1 VSWSAVLA
9 GPAARVPGRV
19 PAAAALAT
27 LALAAVTAAIAA
39 LGHGAF
45 AIPPAEVLAILAHH
59 AGLADAGGFTPEQ
72 DAVLWTI
79 RLPRVL
85 LGALVG
91 AGLALSGAVMQGLF
105 RNPLADPALVG
116 ISAGASLAAAT
127 VIVLGATLVPG
138 LAKALGAFTLPAAA
152 FVGALAAATLVWA
165 LAHGRGTTSVAV
177 MLLAGIAINAVAEAG
192 IGLYAYIANDEQ
204 LRNMTFWRL
213 GSLGGGTY
221 TVLAALVPLAGA
233 SLIALA
239 RLAAPLNALALGEA
253 EARHLGVD
261 VQRLKTIAL
270 VGVALCVGA
279 LVAVTGLIFFVGLVA
294 PHIVRLACGP
304 DHRVVLPGAA
314 LLGVTLILGADLLA
328 RTAVA
333 PAELPIGV
341 VTALIGAPFFL
352 ALLLRARR
360 IGEA

>member
-1 VSWSAVLA
+1 VSGSAVLA

-19 PAAAALAT
+19 PAAAALV
-27 LALAAVTAAIAA
+27 ALAFAAAAAAITA

-45 AIPPAEVLAILAHH
+45 AIPAREVLAILAYH
-59 AGLADAGGFTPEQ
+59 AGLAGAGGFTPEQ
-72 DAVLWTI
+72 DAVLWSI

-116 ISAGASLAAAT
+116 ISAGA
-127 VIVLGATLVPG
+127 TLVPG
-138 LAKALGAFTLPAAA
+138 LAKMLGAFTLPAAA
-152 FVGALAAATLVWA
+152 FVGALAAATLVWG

-221 TVLAALVPLAGA
+221 TVLAAVVPLVGA

-239 RLAAPLNALALGEA
+239 RLAAPLNALALGET
-253 EARHLGVD
+253 EASHLGVD

-341 VTALIGAPFFL
+341 VTALVGAPFFL

>member
-1 VSWSAVLA
+1 
-9 GPAARVPGRV
+9 
-19 PAAAALAT
+19 
-27 LALAAVTAAIAA
+27 
-39 LGHGAF
+39 
-45 AIPPAEVLAILAHH
+45 
-59 AGLADAGGFTPEQ
+59 
-72 DAVLWTI
+72 
-79 RLPRVL
+79 
-85 LGALVG
+85 
-91 AGLALSGAVMQGLF
+91 
-105 RNPLADPALVG
+105 
-116 ISAGASLAAAT
+116 
-127 VIVLGATLVPG
+127 
-138 LAKALGAFTLPAAA
+138 
-152 FVGALAAATLVWA
+152 
-165 LAHGRGTTSVAV
+165 

-304 DHRVVLPGAA
+304 DHRVVLPG
-314 LLGVTLILGADLLA
+314 VTLILGADLLA